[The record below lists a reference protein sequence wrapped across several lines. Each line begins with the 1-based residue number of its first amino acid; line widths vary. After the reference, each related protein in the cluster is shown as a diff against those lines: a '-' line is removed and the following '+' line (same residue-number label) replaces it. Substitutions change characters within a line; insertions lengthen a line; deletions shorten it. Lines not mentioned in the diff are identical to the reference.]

1 MAAFKNDP
9 SSTTRL
15 EIRPRCV
22 VAAVLAI
29 LLWAGCGFDVNFRRF
44 EVGPADP
51 LEVLDIAAEVVRT
64 FYANIHGG
72 LTLNE
77 DRENLMLETGYV
89 RWRTDED
96 LQEDTS
102 RVSTSTVPPR
112 RQKLYLR
119 VHPSSGGVYI
129 EMLATIEVLSISDP
143 DAIET
148 ADDLWKFVGQDTLV
162 EDLIYE
168 KILQRLLQE

>member
-1 MAAFKNDP
+1 M
-9 SSTTRL
+9 
-15 EIRPRCV
+15 
-22 VAAVLAI
+22 AAVLVI
-29 LLWAGCGFDVNFRRF
+29 LLGASCGSDVNFRRF

-51 LEVLDIAAEVVRT
+51 LEVLEVAAEVVKT
-64 FYANIHGG
+64 FYAFVHGG
-72 LTLNE
+72 LTLDV
-77 DRENLMLETGYV
+77 DRENLKLETGYV

-102 RVSTSTVPPR
+102 RVSTSVVPPR

-119 VHPSSGGVYI
+119 VYPSSGNVHI
-129 EMLATIEVLSISDP
+129 EMLATIEVLAISDP

-148 ADDLWKFVGQDTLV
+148 ADDLWKFVGQDTMV

-168 KILQRLLQE
+168 KILQRLLQEGELR